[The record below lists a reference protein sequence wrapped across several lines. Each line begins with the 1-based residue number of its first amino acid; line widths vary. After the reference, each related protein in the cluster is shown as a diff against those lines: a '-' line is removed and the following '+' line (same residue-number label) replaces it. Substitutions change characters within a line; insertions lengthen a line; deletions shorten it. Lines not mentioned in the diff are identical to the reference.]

1 MFSKCMHVYGLG
13 YSVVIIFIYK
23 QQNSIVCVL
32 LCSVVNVCIDLSYL
46 KINLKDKFVEKKF
59 TKLTKTHLKEVLG
72 EKMAH
77 IYCKNT
83 K

>member
-1 MFSKCMHVYGLG
+1 MYAYGLG

-46 KINLKDKFVEKKF
+46 KTNLKDKFVEKF

>member
-1 MFSKCMHVYGLG
+1 MYAYGLG

-46 KINLKDKFVEKKF
+46 KTNLKDKFVEIIHKIDQNSFKGSPWWENGSY
-59 TKLTKTHLKEVLG
+59 LL
-72 EKMAH
+72 
-77 IYCKNT
+77 
-83 K
+83 